1 MATFAATLVQGPT
14 ELRGMRHLLVSWLE
28 ATGASEAVRGAVM
41 LATHEAA
48 ANAMEHGQRESPV
61 TVTASQGDDGGFIIE
76 VTNHGGWR
84 KPEPGDT
91 GRGLAM
97 MRELMSEVAVQTRT
111 SVRMRSG

>member
-1 MATFAATLVQGPT
+1 
-14 ELRGMRHLLVSWLE
+14 MRRSLVSWLE
-28 ATGASEAVRGAVM
+28 AKGASEAVRGAVM

-48 ANAMEHGQRESPV
+48 ANAMEHGQPESPV
-61 TVTASQGDDGGFIIE
+61 TVTASQGDDGGFIVE

-84 KPEPGDT
+84 EPKPGHT

-97 MRELMSEVAVQTRT
+97 MRELMSEVAIQPRT